1 MRIIMY
7 IWGSLKN
14 TNDMKKSIY
23 VLVAF
28 LSLGLMQMNAQVIQ
42 GTTSSSSSDIRFGVK
57 GGLNL
62 ATLGGSTSIG
72 SYSTKPG
79 FHLGAIL
86 EIPFSD
92 KIIIQPEALF
102 SLQGTGGYVTNE
114 NLNLWYV
121 NVPVMAK
128 YNVWEDLSV
137 EAGPYIGVLLGE
149 NSEDQFNGFTS
160 FDTNTID
167 FGLGLGAGYELNDNF
182 YFQLRFN
189 AGFINALKDVN
200 SKNRVLQLSAVY
212 FL

>member
-1 MRIIMY
+1 
-7 IWGSLKN
+7 
-14 TNDMKKSIY
+14 MKKGIY
-23 VLVAF
+23 VVIAF
-28 LSLGLMQMNAQVIQ
+28 FSLGLLQMNAQVIQ
-42 GTTSSSSSDIRFGVK
+42 GTSSSSSDMRFGVK

-62 ATLGGSTSIG
+62 ATLGGSTNLG
-72 SYSTKPG
+72 TYSSKPG
-79 FHLGAIL
+79 VHLGVVL

-92 KIIIQPEALF
+92 TIIIQPEALV

-128 YNVWEDLSV
+128 YNVWEDLSI
-137 EAGPYIGVLLGE
+137 EAGPYLGVLLGE
-149 NSEDQFNGFTS
+149 NTEDQFSGLTNFE
-160 FDTNTID
+160 TNTID
-167 FGLGLGAGYELNDNF
+167 FGLAAGAGYRLDDNF

-200 SKNRVLQLSAVY
+200 SKNRVFQVSAVY